1 MGSAMT
7 RRRMRV
13 GFTLVELIMV
23 VFILAIIASIAVTQ
37 MGNVQ
42 KTAAEKVSIANQQAT
57 GRAVAT
63 YLALNNGTGLNYLDG
78 LIDYG
83 TPSGTAGTFAGN
95 TVLNDAATPGG
106 VYRGVKAA
114 DGAGTPA
121 TTALKDRNKG
131 LDSGLSGK
139 VSVYYL
145 SSGNATA
152 LQALGLGTVYYHN
165 YTSGRANAAPF
176 PSTNP
181 DGTAVT
187 AAPGFRVES
196 TAAYQVALTN
206 GVPVLAIDPLKG
218 AAIYKAFGH
227 DLKLTSTADN
237 AAAQAAASTV
247 GWYLLAFGLGD
258 QASIVGNR
266 KGGLDCAPR
275 CEALGTE
282 YYRQYLIV
290 VRVPTSPNAFSAEFA
305 GVIDPKGQAVKDA
318 RFATDWRNG

>member
-1 MGSAMT
+1 MKVRAGT
-7 RRRMRV
+7 Q

-42 KTAAEKVSIANQQAT
+42 KTSAEKVSIANQQST
-57 GRAVAT
+57 SRAVST
-63 YLALNNGTGLNYLDG
+63 YLILNNGSGLNNLDG

-83 TPSGTAGTFAGN
+83 TASGTVGTFAGN
-95 TVLNDAATPGG
+95 AVLNDASTPGG
-106 VYRGVKAA
+106 VYRGAKAA

-121 TTALKDRNKG
+121 AASLKDRNKG
-131 LDSGLSGK
+131 IDSGLSGK

-145 SSGNATA
+145 TSGNVTA
-152 LQALGLGTVYYHN
+152 LQSLGLNRIYYHN
-165 YTSGRANAAPF
+165 YTTGRANASPF
-176 PSTNP
+176 PSTNL

-187 AAPGFRVES
+187 AAPGFRIES

-206 GVPVLAIDPLKG
+206 GTAVLAIDPLKG
-218 AAIYKAFGH
+218 ASIYKSFGH
-227 DLKLTSTADN
+227 DLALPSGATDAM
-237 AAAQAAASTV
+237 AQAAASTN

-266 KGGLDCAPR
+266 KGGLDSAPR
-275 CEALGTE
+275 CESLGTE

-290 VRVPTSPNAFSAEFA
+290 VRIPTSPNAFSAEFA
-305 GVIDPKGQAVKDA
+305 GIIDPKGQAVKDA
-318 RFATDWRNG
+318 KFATDWRNG